1 MSNGFIKW
9 LKDKYLLDLLWIITK
24 FQLVYLALVIL
35 GDLGNEAVV
44 GLGTIFKMAGLG
56 WCGYSIWMYFK
67 NETDLVESYSISRRV
82 LFTMVMIVWCLEALL
97 WGNIITKLA
106 INDWWIVP
114 QNGFSVQN
122 FHNGGEYIT
131 MACVLICVSLIVGL
145 VLKSW
150 QRFWLPFKEGR
161 EEEVSNVLKK
171 IGQMFLKELNI
182 DFGRKICIIITVLIV
197 LFSIYPVIDLFVLSS
212 DNVVNSHRDVKKY
225 FKKEY
230 NMEVELVEVIR
241 DKKDYKYYRY
251 STKKGDEGGI
261 HLEQKYIQPQVFE
274 KGVPRWEIVLTMHGK
289 EIEFK

>member
-44 GLGTIFKMAGLG
+44 GLGTIFKIAGLG

-67 NETDLVESYSISRRV
+67 NETDLVESYSLARRV

-171 IGQMFLKELNI
+171 
-182 DFGRKICIIITVLIV
+182 
-197 LFSIYPVIDLFVLSS
+197 
-212 DNVVNSHRDVKKY
+212 
-225 FKKEY
+225 
-230 NMEVELVEVIR
+230 
-241 DKKDYKYYRY
+241 
-251 STKKGDEGGI
+251 
-261 HLEQKYIQPQVFE
+261 
-274 KGVPRWEIVLTMHGK
+274 
-289 EIEFK
+289 